1 MRLSNRRMNL
11 LMPLAGF
18 TAWAATHC
26 PSEDLNLLPKRLCGD
41 GHGANVH
48 LSNGFQRDSD
58 TAGKRMEL
66 VHQVA
71 LLAGHRVGKLLPRD
85 RQGHAVIE
93 QAHESA
99 HAIGRVYSLGGNP
112 LPK

>member
-1 MRLSNRRMNL
+1 MNL

-58 TAGKRMEL
+58 TAGKRW
-66 VHQVA
+66 
-71 LLAGHRVGKLLPRD
+71 KLRHVQPEHDGQHTHAASECLPFLRLKKY
-85 RQGHAVIE
+85 QI
-93 QAHESA
+93 
-99 HAIGRVYSLGGNP
+99 L
-112 LPK
+112 